1 MLLLHVLGV
10 FSMLS
15 LLAIGGGAAVLPEMK
30 SWTVGAA
37 PWITDAQFGQIYSL
51 GQLAPGPNMLMVAV
65 IGYHVASWAGAAM
78 ALLGFFVPSGLL
90 AFAAGQAWDRFAA
103 NPWREAVA
111 RGLGPMTIG
120 LILAGAI
127 SIERAVMQG
136 GGPLPYAIAAAVIAI
151 LATTRVNP
159 FFLIAGGGLAT
170 WLARQAGIL

>member
-1 MLLLHVLGV
+1 MILLHVLGV
-10 FSMLS
+10 FAMLS

-30 SWTVGAA
+30 AWTVGAA
-37 PWITDAQFGQIYSL
+37 PWISDAQFGQIYSL
-51 GQLAPGPNMLMVAV
+51 GQLAPGPNMLMVSV
-65 IGYHVASWAGAAM
+65 IGYHVAGWAGAAL

-90 AFAAGQAWDRFAA
+90 AFAAGHAWDRLAA

-120 LILAGAI
+120 LILAGAV

-136 GGPLPYAIAAAVIAI
+136 HGPLPYALASVVVAV
-151 LATTRVNP
+151 LGTVRVNP

-170 WLARQAGIL
+170 WLARQAGVL